1 MKCDVLILGAGLAG
15 GLPAAA
21 YLQKAGLSVTLVE
34 RAIETGKFYQSYDLL
49 PGVRFDHSP
58 VNFSAMSPAIL
69 DLDLERHG
77 YAPRLQTLLHSV
89 TTMSGTNITFY
100 PDLERT
106 TAALTMKVRPHPAQS
121 RQRVLRAGELDLD
134 LGLMRLRV
142 VDEDLQDQLGAVDDG
157 GLGELLEG
165 AHLRGREVVVDE
177 DHAGL
182 ELVGEV
188 AHLLGLALAE
198 VEPGVDGVASLD
210 HQPDDLR
217 ARRLGERRFLS
228 ARISANTSFTS
239 CVPSRSASSS
249 TARSMALNRFFC
261 SSFS

>member
-106 TAALTMKVRPHPAQS
+106 TAALARFSARDAARFRRLMEGY
-121 RQRVLRAGELDLD
+121 RAGETVKLTVKR
-134 LGLMRLRV
+134 G
-142 VDEDLQDQLGAVDDG
+142 DDVK
-157 GLGELLEG
+157 LIVIELE
-165 AHLRGREVVVDE
+165 E
-177 DHAGL
+177 
-182 ELVGEV
+182 
-188 AHLLGLALAE
+188 
-198 VEPGVDGVASLD
+198 EPR
-210 HQPDDLR
+210 Q
-217 ARRLGERRFLS
+217 
-228 ARISANTSFTS
+228 
-239 CVPSRSASSS
+239 
-249 TARSMALNRFFC
+249 
-261 SSFS
+261 